1 MDLGIAL
8 PIIANI
14 DIDNQLKIAIKAE
27 QLGFKSVWA
36 SDHII
41 IPQEWKGRFSDIF
54 PDPFIMLTAISQNTS
69 KITLG
74 TSAIIL
80 PYRNPIIVA
89 KMLSTLDNLCNG
101 RLICTVAPGW
111 MKEEFDILGV
121 PYEGR
126 IPKTEEFIK
135 ILKNLWSENPD
146 PFEGEFYTFK
156 NVSFQPKPMQ
166 DKLQIWMGGN
176 ADGAIQRAVDYA
188 DGWQPI
194 WFGPEE
200 LKNKIFYLEKYADEK
215 KVNINRE
222 IYNISLRNR
231 ILITDDKD
239 NGNNPDTALIG
250 QKNEVFDKI
259 LAYKDLRIK
268 EVVLDFISPNIDEIL
283 ETMEIVGNELIPEL

>member
-1 MDLGIAL
+1 MNLGIAL

-194 WFGPEE
+194 WFSPQE
-200 LKNKIFYLEKYADEK
+200 LKNKILFLEKYADEK

>member
-146 PFEGEFYTFK
+146 PFDGEFYTFK
-156 NVSFQPKPMQ
+156 NVSFQPKPLQ

-176 ADGAIQRAVDYA
+176 ADGAIQRAVEYA

-194 WFGPEE
+194 WFSPEE
-200 LKNKIFYLEKYADEK
+200 LQNKILFLEKYADEK

-231 ILITDDKD
+231 ILITGDKD

-259 LAYKDLRIK
+259 LAYRDLRIK

-283 ETMEIVGNELIPEL
+283 ETMEIVGKELIPEL

>member
-27 QLGFKSVWA
+27 ELGFKSVWA

-146 PFEGEFYTFK
+146 PFQGEFYTFK

-194 WFGPEE
+194 WFSPEE
-200 LKNKIFYLEKYADEK
+200 LKNKILFLEKYADEK
-215 KVNINRE
+215 KVNINKE

-231 ILITDDKD
+231 ILITSDKD

>member
-156 NVSFQPKPMQ
+156 NVSFQPKPLQ

-176 ADGAIQRAVDYA
+176 ADGAIQRAVEYA

-194 WFGPEE
+194 WFSPEE
-200 LKNKIFYLEKYADEK
+200 LQNKILFLEKYADEK

-231 ILITDDKD
+231 ILITGDKD

-259 LAYKDLRIK
+259 LAYRDLRIK

>member
-1 MDLGIAL
+1 MNLGIAL

-194 WFGPEE
+194 WFSPEE
-200 LKNKIFYLEKYADEK
+200 LKNKILFLEKYADEK

-231 ILITDDKD
+231 ILFTSDKD

>member
-1 MDLGIAL
+1 MINNKDNWRKIRGGKYTRFNVEYSHPNNKYIENL
-8 PIIANI
+8 PICKCGLPC
-14 DIDNQLKIAIKAE
+14 DIRKNEENNYLY
-27 QLGFKSVWA
+27 F
-36 SDHII
+36 
-41 IPQEWKGRFSDIF
+41 RC
-54 PDPFIMLTAISQNTS
+54 
-69 KITLG
+69 
-74 TSAIIL
+74 
-80 PYRNPIIVA
+80 A
-89 KMLSTLDNLCNG
+89 KKNMW
-101 RLICTVAPGW
+101 PE

-156 NVSFQPKPMQ
+156 NVSFQPKPLQ

-176 ADGAIQRAVDYA
+176 ADGAIQRAVEYA

-194 WFGPEE
+194 WFSPEE
-200 LKNKIFYLEKYADEK
+200 LQNKILFLEKYADEK

-231 ILITDDKD
+231 ILITGDKD

-259 LAYKDLRIK
+259 LAYRDLRIK

-283 ETMEIVGNELIPEL
+283 ETMEIVGKELIPEL

>member
-1 MDLGIAL
+1 MNLGIAL

-194 WFGPEE
+194 WFSPEE
-200 LKNKIFYLEKYADEK
+200 LKNKILFLEKYADEK
-215 KVNINRE
+215 KVNINKE

-231 ILITDDKD
+231 ILFTSDKD

>member
-135 ILKNLWSENPD
+135 ILKNLWSDNPD

-156 NVSFQPKPMQ
+156 NVSFQPKPLQ

-176 ADGAIQRAVDYA
+176 ADGAIQRAVEYA

-194 WFGPEE
+194 WFSPEE
-200 LKNKIFYLEKYADEK
+200 LQNKILFLEKYADEK

-231 ILITDDKD
+231 ILITGDKD

-259 LAYKDLRIK
+259 LAYRDLRIK

-283 ETMEIVGNELIPEL
+283 ETMEIVGKELIPEL

>member
-194 WFGPEE
+194 WFSPQE
-200 LKNKIFYLEKYADEK
+200 LKNKILFLEKYADEK

-231 ILITDDKD
+231 ILFTSDKD

>member
-231 ILITDDKD
+231 ILFTSDKD

>member
-200 LKNKIFYLEKYADEK
+200 LKNKIFYLEKYADET

-231 ILITDDKD
+231 ILFTSDKD

>member
-135 ILKNLWSENPD
+135 ILKNLWSDNPD

-156 NVSFQPKPMQ
+156 NVSFQPKPLQ

-176 ADGAIQRAVDYA
+176 ADGAIQRAVEYA

-194 WFGPEE
+194 WFSPEE
-200 LKNKIFYLEKYADEK
+200 LQNKILFLEKYADEK

-231 ILITDDKD
+231 ILITADKD

-259 LAYKDLRIK
+259 LAYRDLRIK

-283 ETMEIVGNELIPEL
+283 ETMEIVGKELIPEL

>member
-27 QLGFKSVWA
+27 ELGFKSVWA

-146 PFEGEFYTFK
+146 PFEGEFYKFK

-194 WFGPEE
+194 WFSPEE
-200 LKNKIFYLEKYADEK
+200 LKNKILFLEKYADEK

-231 ILITDDKD
+231 ILITGDKD
-239 NGNNPDTALIG
+239 NGDNPDTALIG
-250 QKNEVFDKI
+250 QKDEVFDKI
-259 LAYKDLRIK
+259 LAYRDLRIK

>member
-1 MDLGIAL
+1 MNLGIAL

-156 NVSFQPKPMQ
+156 NVSFQPKPLQ

-176 ADGAIQRAVDYA
+176 ADGAIQRAVEYA

-194 WFGPEE
+194 WFSPEE
-200 LKNKIFYLEKYADEK
+200 LQNKILFLEKYADEK

-231 ILITDDKD
+231 ILITGDKD

-259 LAYKDLRIK
+259 LAYRDLRIK

-283 ETMEIVGNELIPEL
+283 ETMEIVGKELIPEL

>member
-194 WFGPEE
+194 WFSPEE
-200 LKNKIFYLEKYADEK
+200 LKNKILFLEKYADEK
-215 KVNINRE
+215 KVNINKE

-231 ILITDDKD
+231 ILITGDKD

>member
-156 NVSFQPKPMQ
+156 NVSFQPKPLQ

-176 ADGAIQRAVDYA
+176 ADGAIQRAVEYA

-194 WFGPEE
+194 WFSPEE
-200 LKNKIFYLEKYADEK
+200 LQNKILFLEKYADEK

-231 ILITDDKD
+231 ILITADKD
-239 NGNNPDTALIG
+239 NGDNPDTALIG

-283 ETMEIVGNELIPEL
+283 ETMEIVGKELIPEL

>member
-135 ILKNLWSENPD
+135 ILKNLWSDNPD

-156 NVSFQPKPMQ
+156 NVSFQPKPLQ

-176 ADGAIQRAVDYA
+176 ADGAIQRAVEYA

-194 WFGPEE
+194 WFSPEE
-200 LKNKIFYLEKYADEK
+200 LQNKILFLEKYADEK

-231 ILITDDKD
+231 ILITTDKD
-239 NGNNPDTALIG
+239 NGDNPDTALIG

-259 LAYKDLRIK
+259 LAYRDLRIK

-283 ETMEIVGNELIPEL
+283 ETMEIVGKELIPEL

>member
-1 MDLGIAL
+1 MNLGIAL

-194 WFGPEE
+194 WFSPEE
-200 LKNKIFYLEKYADEK
+200 LKNKILFLEKYADEK
-215 KVNINRE
+215 KVNINKE

-231 ILITDDKD
+231 ILITGDKD

>member
-1 MDLGIAL
+1 MNLGIAL

-146 PFEGEFYTFK
+146 PFEGEFYKFK

-194 WFGPEE
+194 WFSPEE
-200 LKNKIFYLEKYADEK
+200 LKNKILFLEKYADEK

-231 ILITDDKD
+231 ILITGDKD
-239 NGNNPDTALIG
+239 NGDNPDTALIG
-250 QKNEVFDKI
+250 QKDEVFDKI
-259 LAYKDLRIK
+259 LAYRDLRIK

>member
-146 PFEGEFYTFK
+146 PFQGEFYTFK

-194 WFGPEE
+194 WFSPEE
-200 LKNKIFYLEKYADEK
+200 LKNKILFLEKYADEK
-215 KVNINRE
+215 KVNINKE

-231 ILITDDKD
+231 ILITSDKD

>member
-135 ILKNLWSENPD
+135 ILKNLWSDNPD

-156 NVSFQPKPMQ
+156 NVSFQPKPLQ

-176 ADGAIQRAVDYA
+176 ADGAIQRAVEYA

-194 WFGPEE
+194 WFSPEE
-200 LKNKIFYLEKYADEK
+200 LQNKILFLEKYADEK
-215 KVNINRE
+215 NVNINRE

-231 ILITDDKD
+231 ILITGDKD

-259 LAYKDLRIK
+259 LAYRDLRIK

-283 ETMEIVGNELIPEL
+283 ETMEIVGKELIPEL

>member
-156 NVSFQPKPMQ
+156 NVSFQPKPLQ

-176 ADGAIQRAVDYA
+176 ADGAIQRAVEYA

-194 WFGPEE
+194 WFSPEE
-200 LKNKIFYLEKYADEK
+200 LQNKILFLEKYADEK

-231 ILITDDKD
+231 ILITADKD

-259 LAYKDLRIK
+259 LAYRDLRIK

-283 ETMEIVGNELIPEL
+283 ETMEIVGKELIPEL

>member
-1 MDLGIAL
+1 MNLGIAL

-146 PFEGEFYTFK
+146 PFEGEFYSFK

-194 WFGPEE
+194 WFSPEE
-200 LKNKIFYLEKYADEK
+200 LKNKILFLEKYADEK
-215 KVNINRE
+215 KVNINKE

-231 ILITDDKD
+231 ILITGDKD

>member
-1 MDLGIAL
+1 MNLGIAL

-41 IPQEWKGRFSDIF
+41 IPQEWKGRFSDFF

-146 PFEGEFYTFK
+146 PFEGEFYSFK

-194 WFGPEE
+194 WFSPEE
-200 LKNKIFYLEKYADEK
+200 LKNKILFLEKYADEK
-215 KVNINRE
+215 KVNINKE

-231 ILITDDKD
+231 ILITGDKD

>member
-194 WFGPEE
+194 WFSPQE
-200 LKNKIFYLEKYADEK
+200 LKNKILFLEKYADEK
-215 KVNINRE
+215 KVNINKE

-231 ILITDDKD
+231 ILITGDKD

>member
-14 DIDNQLKIAIKAE
+14 NIDDQLKIAIKAE
-27 QLGFKSVWA
+27 QLGFNSVWA

-54 PDPFIMLTAISQNTS
+54 PDPFIILTAISQNTS

-89 KMLSTLDNLCNG
+89 KMLSTLDNLCQG

-121 PYEGR
+121 QYEGR
-126 IPKTEEFIK
+126 IKKTEEFIK
-135 ILKNLWSENPD
+135 ILKNLWSENPE
-146 PFEGEFYTFK
+146 PFNGEFYSFQ
-156 NVSFQPKPMQ
+156 NVSFQPKPLQ

-176 ADGAIQRAVDYA
+176 ADAAIERAVEYA

-194 WFGPEE
+194 WFSPNE
-200 LKNKIFYLEKYADEK
+200 LREKITYLEKYADER
-215 KVNINRE
+215 KVDINKE

-231 ILITDDKD
+231 ILISDSND

-250 QKNEVFDKI
+250 KKDEVFEKI
-259 LAYKDLRIK
+259 IAYKDLRIK
-268 EVVLDFISPNIDEIL
+268 EVVLDFISPNIDEIID
-283 ETMEIVGNELIPEL
+283 TMEIVGKELIPEL

>member
-194 WFGPEE
+194 WFSPQE
-200 LKNKIFYLEKYADEK
+200 LKNKILFLEKYADEK

>member
-1 MDLGIAL
+1 MNLGIAL

-146 PFEGEFYTFK
+146 PFEGEFYSFK

-194 WFGPEE
+194 WFSPEE
-200 LKNKIFYLEKYADEK
+200 LKNKILFLEKYADEK
-215 KVNINRE
+215 KVNINKE

-231 ILITDDKD
+231 ILITGDKD
-239 NGNNPDTALIG
+239 TGNNPDTALIG

>member
-101 RLICTVAPGW
+101 RLICTVAPGG

-156 NVSFQPKPMQ
+156 NVSFQPKPLQ

-176 ADGAIQRAVDYA
+176 ADGAIQRAVEYA

-194 WFGPEE
+194 WFSPEE
-200 LKNKIFYLEKYADEK
+200 LQNKILFLEKYADEK

-231 ILITDDKD
+231 ILITGDKD

-259 LAYKDLRIK
+259 LAYRDLRIK

-283 ETMEIVGNELIPEL
+283 ETMEIVGKELIPEL

>member
-156 NVSFQPKPMQ
+156 NVSFQPKPLQ

-176 ADGAIQRAVDYA
+176 ADGAIQRAVEYA

-194 WFGPEE
+194 WFSPEE
-200 LKNKIFYLEKYADEK
+200 LQNKILFLEKYADEK
-215 KVNINRE
+215 KVNINKE

-231 ILITDDKD
+231 ILITGDKD

-259 LAYKDLRIK
+259 LAYRDLRIK

-283 ETMEIVGNELIPEL
+283 ETMEIVGKELIPEL

>member
-146 PFEGEFYTFK
+146 PFEGELYTFK
-156 NVSFQPKPMQ
+156 NVSFQPKPLQ

-176 ADGAIQRAVDYA
+176 ADGAIQRAVEYA

-194 WFGPEE
+194 WFSPEE
-200 LKNKIFYLEKYADEK
+200 LQNKILFLEKYADEK

-231 ILITDDKD
+231 ILITADKD
-239 NGNNPDTALIG
+239 NGDNPDTALIG

-259 LAYKDLRIK
+259 LAYRDLRIK

-283 ETMEIVGNELIPEL
+283 ETMEIVGKELIPEL

>member
-74 TSAIIL
+74 PSAIIL

-156 NVSFQPKPMQ
+156 NVSFQPKPLQ

-176 ADGAIQRAVDYA
+176 ADGAIQRAVEYA

-194 WFGPEE
+194 WFSPEE
-200 LKNKIFYLEKYADEK
+200 LQNKILFLEKYADEK

-231 ILITDDKD
+231 ILITGDKD

-259 LAYKDLRIK
+259 LAYRDLRIK

-283 ETMEIVGNELIPEL
+283 ETMEIVGKELIPEL

>member
-1 MDLGIAL
+1 MNLGIAL

-146 PFEGEFYTFK
+146 PFEGEFYSFK

-194 WFGPEE
+194 WFSPQE
-200 LKNKIFYLEKYADEK
+200 LKNKILFLEKYADEK
-215 KVNINRE
+215 KVNINKE

-231 ILITDDKD
+231 ILITGDKD

>member
-146 PFEGEFYTFK
+146 PFEGEFYSFK

-194 WFGPEE
+194 WFSPEE
-200 LKNKIFYLEKYADEK
+200 LKNKILFLEKYADEK
-215 KVNINRE
+215 KVNINKE

-231 ILITDDKD
+231 ILITGDKD